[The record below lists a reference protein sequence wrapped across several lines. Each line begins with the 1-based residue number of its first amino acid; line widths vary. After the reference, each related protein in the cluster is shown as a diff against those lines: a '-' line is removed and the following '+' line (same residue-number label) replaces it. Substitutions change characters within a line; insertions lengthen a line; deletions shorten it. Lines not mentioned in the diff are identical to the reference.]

1 MNPAIEIMLQKY
13 SPGTGEEY
21 IQALREILQEIA
33 LLGLSRAK
41 FFEKAAFYGGTA
53 MRIMYK
59 LDRFSEDM
67 DFSLLSPNKDFDLGA
82 YEDAIVK
89 ELKAYG
95 FESEFKPKAKVEDS
109 AVKSAFLKANTKES
123 LLAVEA
129 SPEIVRRTNRS
140 QKLKIKVEIDTD
152 PPPDFQTEVLQL
164 YNPIPY
170 SVKTYV
176 QEDLFAGK
184 MHAVLFREWRG
195 RVKGRD
201 WYDMVW
207 FMRREIKLNLHHLEQ
222 RMRASG
228 NWTGENGLTEKEF
241 LSLCMDKIDNL
252 NIESA
257 KEDIEV
263 FLHDPRSVEAWS
275 QEFFRGVAKK
285 IEILQSSTLFDAT
298 S

>member
-1 MNPAIEIMLQKY
+1 MNPAIERMLQKY
-13 SPGTGEEY
+13 SPKTGEEY
-21 IQALREILQEIA
+21 IQALREMLQEIA

-67 DFSLLSPNKDFDLGA
+67 DFSLLLPNKDFDLGA
-82 YEDAIVK
+82 YENAVVK

-95 FESEFKPKAKVEDS
+95 FESEFSPKEKVEDS

-129 SPEIVRRTNRS
+129 SEDIVQRTNRS

-176 QEDLFAGK
+176 QEDLFSGK
-184 MHAVLFREWRG
+184 MHAVLFREWRN

-207 FMRREIKLNLHHLEQ
+207 FMSSEVRLNLHYLER

-228 NWTGENGLTEKEF
+228 NWTGDRSLTEKNF
-241 LSLCMDKIDNL
+241 QKLCMDKIDNL
-252 NIESA
+252 DIESA
-257 KEDIEV
+257 KKDVGV
-263 FLHDPRSVEAWS
+263 FLHDPRSIEAWS
-275 QEFFRGVAKK
+275 QEFFHGVVKNIK
-285 IEILQSSTLFDAT
+285 ILT
-298 S
+298 SN

>member
-1 MNPAIEIMLQKY
+1 VNPAIERMLQKY
-13 SPGTGEEY
+13 LLETGEEY

-67 DFSLLSPNKDFDLGA
+67 DFSLLLPNKDFDLGA
-82 YEDAIVK
+82 YEDAVVK

-95 FESEFKPKAKVEDS
+95 FESEFRPKEKVEDS

-129 SPEIVRRTNRS
+129 SEDIVQRTNRL

-184 MHAVLFREWRG
+184 MHAVLFREWRN

-207 FMRREIKLNLHHLEQ
+207 FMSREVRLNLHHLEQ

-228 NWTGENGLTEKEF
+228 NWTGDISLTEKKF
-241 LSLCMDKIDNL
+241 QTLCLDKIDNL

-257 KEDIEV
+257 KEDVEV
-263 FLHDPRSVEAWS
+263 FLHDPRSIEAWS
-275 QEFFRGVAKK
+275 QEFFRGVVKNIK
-285 IEILQSSTLFDAT
+285 ILT
-298 S
+298 SN

>member
-13 SPGTGEEY
+13 SPETGEEY
-21 IQALREILQEIA
+21 VQALREILQEIA

-67 DFSLLSPNKDFDLGA
+67 DFSLLLPNKDFDLGA
-82 YEDAIVK
+82 YENAVVR

-95 FESEFKPKAKVEDS
+95 FESEFRPKEKVEDS
-109 AVKSAFLKANTKES
+109 AIKSAFLKANTKES

-129 SPEIVRRTNRS
+129 SPEIVQRTNRS
-140 QKLKIKVEIDTD
+140 QNLKIKVEIDTD
-152 PPPDFQTEVLQL
+152 PPPDFKTEVLQL

-184 MHAVLFREWRG
+184 MHAVLFREWRS

-201 WYDMVW
+201 WYDMLW
-207 FMRREIKLNLHHLEQ
+207 FMRREIKLNLHYLEQ

-228 NWTGENGLTEKEF
+228 NWTGENGLTEKKF
-241 LSLCMDKIDNL
+241 MSLCMDKINNL

-263 FLHDPRSVEAWS
+263 FLHDPRSIEAWS
-275 QEFFRGVAKK
+275 QEFFRGVVKK
-285 IEILQSSTLFDAT
+285 IEILQIN
-298 S
+298 